1 MAEKTKNK
9 SVFSGRQN
17 SGQKAGKQL
26 RTMLVA
32 FYDGEAA
39 QMSSV
44 VRIRYAV
51 KCAGVRLRTAT
62 GTHRCLAYS
71 HC

>member
-1 MAEKTKNK
+1 
-9 SVFSGRQN
+9 
-17 SGQKAGKQL
+17 
-26 RTMLVA
+26 MLVA

-51 KCAGVRLRTAT
+51 KFT
-62 GTHRCLAYS
+62 GPTSYS
-71 HC
+71 HW

>member
-1 MAEKTKNK
+1 MRSEWRKKKQKA
-9 SVFSGRQN
+9 FSAAAKQRYN
-17 SGQKAGKQL
+17 RGQKASKQL
-26 RTMLVA
+26 RTMPVA

-51 KCAGVRLRTAT
+51 KCAGVPTS
-62 GTHRCLAYS
+62 YS
-71 HC
+71 HW